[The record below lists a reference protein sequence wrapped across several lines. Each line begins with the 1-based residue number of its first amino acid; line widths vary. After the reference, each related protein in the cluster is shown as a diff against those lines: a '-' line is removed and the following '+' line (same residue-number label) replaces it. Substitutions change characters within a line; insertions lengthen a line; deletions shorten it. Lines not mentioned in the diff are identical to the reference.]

1 MTVRAYEK
9 EDAATLGEI
18 FVKAVEQIGS
28 HDYSPAQV
36 KAWAARCPTP
46 ARLEELLNDG
56 RIRLVAVNDANRVL
70 AFCDLE
76 PDGHIDFFYCAPEVS
91 GTGVAAALY
100 DALEQTARMRGMTR
114 LYSEASEAARRF
126 FLKRGFVV
134 LVRRDFE
141 ISGVSIHNYAVEKTL
156 TDERPD

>member
-36 KAWAARCPTP
+36 KAWVARCPAP
-46 ARLEELLNDG
+46 ARLEELLKDG
-56 RIRLVAVNDANRVL
+56 RIRLVAVDEANRPL

-76 PDGHIDFFYCAPEVS
+76 PDGHVDFFYCAPEAA

-100 DALEQTARMRGMTR
+100 DALELTARKRGVTR

-156 TDERPD
+156 IDECPE

>member
-36 KAWAARCPTP
+36 KAWVARCPAP
-46 ARLEELLNDG
+46 ARLEELLKDG
-56 RIRLVAVNDANRVL
+56 RIRLVAVDESNRPL

-76 PDGHIDFFYCAPEVS
+76 PDGHVDFFYCAPEAA
-91 GTGVAAALY
+91 GTGVTDNLY
-100 DALEQTARMRGMTR
+100 DVVEQTARLRSITR
-114 LYSEASEAARRF
+114 LFSEASEPARRF

-134 LVRRDFE
+134 IARRDFE
-141 ISGVSIHNYAVEKTL
+141 ISGVSIHNYSVEKVL
-156 TDERPD
+156 TEESPG